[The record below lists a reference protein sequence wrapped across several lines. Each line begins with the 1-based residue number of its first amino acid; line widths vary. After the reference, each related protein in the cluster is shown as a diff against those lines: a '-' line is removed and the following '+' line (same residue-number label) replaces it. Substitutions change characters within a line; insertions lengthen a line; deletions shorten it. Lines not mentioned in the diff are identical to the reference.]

1 LKRINQ
7 LSLPVINGLH
17 DLTIVIVTFAGSLI
31 IFLLISDVDG
41 KQSIAT
47 MSNSYLLS
55 INGFVIDIEPFE
67 SIENGILGVVI

>member
-1 LKRINQ
+1 
-7 LSLPVINGLH
+7 V
-17 DLTIVIVTFAGSLI
+17 
-31 IFLLISDVDG
+31 LISDVDG

>member
-1 LKRINQ
+1 
-7 LSLPVINGLH
+7 V
-17 DLTIVIVTFAGSLI
+17 
-31 IFLLISDVDG
+31 LISDVDG

-47 MSNSYLLS
+47 MSNSYSLS